1 MTKSFWNTQ
10 RKAGALMVLGMLI
23 TGAGFIAVTIQ
34 GNIQGLE
41 AAFKGVEGIGEAAS
55 AFRSLEPFTRP
66 GYVLLLLGFGV
77 FTVRLGE
84 EGDRIISVLALNLF
98 VVFLVV
104 SVLEGTFHSEVTAWA
119 GREWART
126 GTVPEFFEP
135 LRQWVNGPIQL
146 VQDRF
151 QGRLKLLITMPMSKG
166 SYAIGVLA
174 FASIQA
180 ASTVVL
186 LLTLGFASGVE
197 FDLTLALPVIIL
209 PMLLM
214 MAGLTLLLA
223 SLAPSAEVGGIING
237 MVGIL
242 PVMLSP
248 VFFTMEQAPLLMR
261 WLGWVSPFR
270 YAADGIMKSL
280 SGQSDIWAEFAI
292 LAAFAVTLMVVG
304 IWRMRWRE
312 R

>member
-1 MTKSFWNTQ
+1 MATQ
-10 RKAGALMVLGMLI
+10 ADLKTTSVPAPAHVEGAFKFLRDTFSVLEMKLIYMRQTWQWYLLGGLMFPMGMFYWARAMAPDDPEAVRRLI
-23 TGAGFIAVTIQ
+23 TGTI
-34 GNIQGLE
+34 
-41 AAFKGVEGIGEAAS
+41 V
-55 AFRSLEPFTRP
+55 
-66 GYVLLLLGFGV
+66 FGV
-77 FTVRLGE
+77 S
-84 EGDRIISVLALNLF
+84 IM
-98 VVFLVV
+98 
-104 SVLEGTFHSEVTAWA
+104 TANS
-119 GREWART
+119 
-126 GTVPEFFEP
+126 
-135 LRQWVNGPIQL
+135 LSDQL

-186 LLTLGFASGVE
+186 LLTLGFASGVD

-237 MVGIL
+237 LVGIL

-248 VFFTMEQAPLLMR
+248 VFFTMDQAPLLMR

-270 YAADGIMKSL
+270 YAADGIMKSI
-280 SGQSDIWAEFAI
+280 SGQSDIWSEFAV
-292 LAAFAVTLMVVG
+292 LAAFAVLLMAVG